1 MACRFP
7 VKFVYWQQLDAEY
20 LQSLGVVI
28 QVQLLDVTKYF
39 FVLKSDFRILVPL
52 TSGAIQSI
60 LVGEADTKLMLKFW
74 PIAALSISDCDLR
87 HGGS

>member
-1 MACRFP
+1 MACRFL

-39 FVLKSDFRILVPL
+39 FVLKSDF
-52 TSGAIQSI
+52 
-60 LVGEADTKLMLKFW
+60 
-74 PIAALSISDCDLR
+74 
-87 HGGS
+87 